1 MYVYLYFVQICCLIQ
16 RSGWISQWNVLSAA
30 MCTWKNLLI
39 QLFQPLQ
46 KSICLLTFYFSFFIL
61 SYFVNLTSLMPSHTE
76 QCFYYKNYTSLLKK
90 AFNIQIS
97 ITNSFKNL
105 KAKRQSN
112 WISDNDITWLQNF
125 DVVFVTKLLQKITM
139 LSVVIAVTYG
149 YI

>member
-1 MYVYLYFVQICCLIQ
+1 MLILCSNLLSYPKIRLDFPMKCSFSCYVYMEKFIDPAFPATTKIYF
-16 RSGWISQWNVLSAA
+16 
-30 MCTWKNLLI
+30 
-39 QLFQPLQ
+39 
-46 KSICLLTFYFSFFIL
+46 CLLTFYFSFFIL

-112 WISDNDITWLQNF
+112 WISDNYITWLQNF
-125 DVVFVTKLLQKITM
+125 DVAFVTKLLQKITM